1 VPSGNA
7 ANASSVGAKT
17 VKGPVPFKTST
28 RPAACTAATRV
39 PNWPADIAVST
50 MSFALALTAVKARG
64 RTISKEIVKRFSVLI
79 KNSKLNKLVIFKNII
94 FKGHWCWVNQRLI
107 RGVLKGGSQK
117 KKTFSRL
124 LLVGVCT
131 LFKNRN

>member
-1 VPSGNA
+1 MPSGNA

-50 MSFALALTAVKARG
+50 MSFALALTAVK
-64 RTISKEIVKRFSVLI
+64 RFSVLI

-94 FKGHWCWVNQRLI
+94 FKGHWCWVNLRLI